1 MNRLNIEVILQG
13 IHIKNMLDYNNIDKS
28 DLKEL
33 LSYTVEILSLIEK
46 SDDISNTS
54 KLTIQEYKDKF
65 QKVLK

>member
-13 IHIKNMLDYNNIDKS
+13 IQIKNMLDYNNIDKS

>member
-1 MNRLNIEVILQG
+1 MNRLNVEVILQG
-13 IHIKNMLDYNNIDKS
+13 IQIKNMLDYNNIDKS

-33 LSYTVEILSLIEK
+33 LSYTVKILSLIEK
-46 SDDISNTS
+46 SDDISNLS